1 MGHGFRNADQGGE
14 VKDVGRTGA
23 GFGEG
28 SGVEDG
34 PLEKG
39 AIDPREVFL
48 FSGREVIE
56 DGDRSPGREP
66 PSQVASDEAGASGD
80 EKFHSPYL
88 PERACVG
95 KRGEK
100 RVEKEE
106 LFWERRFVR
115 KISWLLGLA
124 LPLLLAGCGKK
135 ADAPGS
141 AGIGAAPTRT
151 DDLPTDPEEKYK
163 VTYVRA
169 AQAFSRNDLENAI
182 KFLDMAEQTKP
193 GQANTA
199 NLRGAIYT
207 RQRDWPKAQA
217 AFEEALKLQSDLPMA
232 QFNLGEVLFLN
243 SKYKEAR
250 ERFQIFLNSQPK
262 NDLGLFK
269 IYLCDL
275 LGENKPRADEFLN
288 TLQPNPSSPIYYFA
302 KAAEAFVKGDKA
314 AAMEFVGSA
323 YRIYPPDANATFA
336 DSLVEK
342 GYLTGEQAEKIP
354 EEDGKAKISEL
365 KAILPDVKPE
375 EGGKP
380 GNLLPSSAKP

>member
-1 MGHGFRNADQGGE
+1 MWK
-14 VKDVGRTGA
+14 V
-23 GFGEG
+23 
-28 SGVEDG
+28 
-34 PLEKG
+34 
-39 AIDPREVFL
+39 
-48 FSGREVIE
+48 
-56 DGDRSPGREP
+56 
-66 PSQVASDEAGASGD
+66 
-80 EKFHSPYL
+80 
-88 PERACVG
+88 C
-95 KRGEK
+95 
-100 RVEKEE
+100 
-106 LFWERRFVR
+106 
-115 KISWLLGLA
+115 WLLGLTSV
-124 LPLLLAGCGKK
+124 LFLSGCGKK
-135 ADAPGS
+135 TNAPAETG
-141 AGIGAAPTRT
+141 AGAAPTRT
-151 DDLPTDPEEKYK
+151 DDLPSDPEEKYK

-169 AQAFSRNDLENAI
+169 AQSFSRNDLENAI
-182 KFLDMAEQTKP
+182 KFLDLAELAKP

-217 AFEEALKLQSDLPMA
+217 AFEEALKLQPDLPMA

-262 NDLGLFK
+262 NDLGLYK

-275 LGENKPRADEFLN
+275 LGENKAKAEEFLAS
-288 TLQPNPSSPIYYFA
+288 LQPNPTSPIYYFS
-302 KAAEAFVKGDKA
+302 KAAEAFVKGDKP

-365 KAILPDVKPE
+365 KGILPDVKPN
-375 EGGKP
+375 EGGNS
-380 GNLLPSSAKP
+380 GNLLPSPAKP

>member
-1 MGHGFRNADQGGE
+1 
-14 VKDVGRTGA
+14 
-23 GFGEG
+23 
-28 SGVEDG
+28 
-34 PLEKG
+34 
-39 AIDPREVFL
+39 
-48 FSGREVIE
+48 
-56 DGDRSPGREP
+56 
-66 PSQVASDEAGASGD
+66 
-80 EKFHSPYL
+80 
-88 PERACVG
+88 
-95 KRGEK
+95 
-100 RVEKEE
+100 
-106 LFWERRFVR
+106 
-115 KISWLLGLA
+115 
-124 LPLLLAGCGKK
+124 
-135 ADAPGS
+135 
-141 AGIGAAPTRT
+141 
-151 DDLPTDPEEKYK
+151 
-163 VTYVRA
+163 
-169 AQAFSRNDLENAI
+169 
-182 KFLDMAEQTKP
+182 
-193 GQANTA
+193 
-199 NLRGAIYT
+199 
-207 RQRDWPKAQA
+207 
-217 AFEEALKLQSDLPMA
+217 MA

-243 SKYKEAR
+243 NKYKEAR

-275 LGENKPRADEFLN
+275 LGENKPRAEEFLN

-380 GNLLPSSAKP
+380 GNLLPSPAKP